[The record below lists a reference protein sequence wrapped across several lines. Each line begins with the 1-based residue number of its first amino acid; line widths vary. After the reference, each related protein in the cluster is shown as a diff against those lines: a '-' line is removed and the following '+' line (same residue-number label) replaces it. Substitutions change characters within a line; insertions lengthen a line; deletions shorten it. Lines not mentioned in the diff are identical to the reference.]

1 MINATAL
8 RLVSAENM
16 NVVSN
21 VSNVL
26 TNRLILFR
34 LR

>member
-8 RLVSAENM
+8 RPVSAENM

-21 VSNVL
+21 ISNVL
-26 TNRLILFR
+26 TKRS
-34 LR
+34 

>member
-16 NVVSN
+16 NVVCL
-21 VSNVL
+21 VGMAKDGAY
-26 TNRLILFR
+26 
-34 LR
+34 